1 MLPFWLQSIPFVVKI
16 VSKVGIEKVIGVM
29 EPERYWVKTGKISK
43 GNHYFDIDWHQPREW
58 ERDGSIMIKGLDTS
72 DMITDIGTKACTKE
86 EFERLLLP
94 MKGHEAWKITKPRH
108 TMTFT

>member
-1 MLPFWLQSIPFVVKI
+1 MFKELGQLRPIASPTI
-16 VSKVGIEKVIGVM
+16 VYCDSNVAVH
-29 EPERYWVKTGKISK
+29 WVKTGKISK
-43 GNHYFDIDWHQPREW
+43 GNHYYDIDWHQPREW
-58 ERDGSIMIKGLDTS
+58 ERDGSIIIKGLDTS

>member
-1 MLPFWLQSIPFVVKI
+1 MESQGCRPEFHAR
-16 VSKVGIEKVIGVM
+16 SKKNLIDREGWNLVIA
-29 EPERYWVKTGKISK
+29 S
-43 GNHYFDIDWHQPREW
+43 D
-58 ERDGSIMIKGLDTS
+58 SS